1 MQNIVIEDINNDTTI
16 DIDSS
21 WNYATSKE
29 LKMHNI
35 HPYPAKF
42 PAFLASKVFEYAKK
56 EGVNINKVADIFCG
70 CGTVSLES
78 QLNDY
83 DFWGCDINPVAV
95 LIANVKSKNYNIKIL
110 EKYYSIILKCY
121 EKNSKNNQEIYF
133 NANERLKYWFT
144 AKSYNELYK
153 LKQSIDNNVPKGK
166 YRDVFLCIF
175 SSILKPTSRWLNK
188 SIKPQVDPK
197 KLDVSIIELFQK
209 QYKFLIKSV
218 EENNKKFKN
227 KSTIKR
233 ANILTLKKMPKVDLI
248 VTSPPYVTSY
258 EYADLH
264 QLSSLWLGYT
274 KDYKLLRKGT
284 VGSVYNSEDFDLQK
298 RKINQAGEHII
309 SQLSTVLAPSKLKSV
324 ARYYMD
330 MELALK
336 KCYKNLNNNGMI
348 FFVVGDTEYKSV
360 KIENSKHLVK
370 ALYEIGFKDVKI
382 ARRKISN
389 KLLTPYR
396 DNNGKFTSDKT
407 KRTIYY
413 EEFLISGR
421 KF

>member
-1 MQNIVIEDINNDTTI
+1 MQNVDNTHIDDYSEINI
-16 DIDSS
+16 DES
-21 WNYATSKE
+21 WNYATCKE

-42 PAFLASKVFEYAKK
+42 PAFIASKVFEYAKN
-56 EGVNINKVADIFCG
+56 EGVSIKRVADVFCG
-70 CGTVSLES
+70 CGTVGLES

-95 LIANVKSKNYNIKIL
+95 LIAKVKSKNYNTKIL
-110 EKYYSIILKCY
+110 EKYYNIVL
-121 EKNSKNNQEIYF
+121 NSYAEDITDTQVIYL
-133 NANERLKYWFT
+133 NANERLQYWFT
-144 AKSYNELYK
+144 QKSYNELYK
-153 LKQSIDNNVPKGK
+153 LKHAIDNNIPKGK
-166 YRDVFLCIF
+166 YKDVFLCIF
-175 SSILKPTSRWLNK
+175 SSILKPASKWLNK
-188 SIKPQVDPK
+188 SIKPQVDPN
-197 KLDVSIIELFQK
+197 KLDVCIIELFKK
-209 QYKFLIKSV
+209 QYKILLKSI
-218 EENNKKFKN
+218 EENNKSFKN
-227 KSTIKR
+227 ESIIKR

-248 VTSPPYVTSY
+248 VSSPPYVTSY

-274 KDYKLLRKGT
+274 KDYKSLRKGT
-284 VGSVYNSEDFDLQK
+284 VGSVYNCESFDLQK
-298 RKINQAGEHII
+298 CKINDAGEKII
-309 SQLSTVLAPSKLKSV
+309 KQLSKVITPAKLKSI

-330 MELALK
+330 MESATQ
-336 KCYKNLNNNGMI
+336 KCYKNLNRNGMI
-348 FFVVGDTEYKSV
+348 FFVVGDTEYKGV

-370 ALYEIGFKDVKI
+370 ALQENGFTDIKI

-396 DNNGKFTSDKT
+396 DENGKFTSDKT
-407 KRTIYY
+407 KRTIYH